1 MRYFIY
7 TTKKESIFVACKRI
21 IKNKL
26 FGISKAVHVGNKST
40 IIKTYQP
47 TQDRFIDQSLNL
59 ESVKPAC
66 FKEVL
71 NNAEQIEFIHKQCK
85 EIRNKY

>member
-1 MRYFIY
+1 MEHFIY
-7 TTKKESIFVACKRI
+7 TTKKESVFVLCKRI
-21 IKNKL
+21 VKNKL
-26 FGISKAVHVGNKST
+26 LGISKAVHISNKGKF
-40 IIKTYQP
+40 IKNYKP
-47 TQDRFIDQSLNL
+47 AQDRFIDENLAL
-59 ESVKPAC
+59 ESVKPSD